1 MCVCVV
7 WRYLFVHTYMYIY
20 IYPHSLQA
28 DCCCV
33 SNAADQMMNDV
44 PSIGVDLDG
53 FKGMSPGN
61 ELDKCI
67 GDLRKKVTEDI

>member
-1 MCVCVV
+1 MCVWYGDICS
-7 WRYLFVHTYMYIY
+7 YIHTCIY